1 MSNCLPWEDEWG
13 FDDWLEWFPTRDH
26 VLSYRWGEYRCAFS
40 LCPDDTAGLSTCSR
54 DDAARDHAR
63 LHCAHTNTPLPFRPR
78 PDLSTVEG
86 CLRAVADAG
95 GAVHLYAV
103 EMGERGVSAWRCEG
117 ERRGEF
123 GTVGV
128 PWALAD
134 VQAAARY
141 VLGIPEPGDE

>member
-1 MSNCLPWEDEWG
+1 MSDNLPWEDEWG
-13 FDDWLEWFPTRDH
+13 FTEWVEFHPSTTHRTWVTNRVFWCGIGNSANGDGRTRD
-26 VLSYRWGEYRCAFS
+26 E
-40 LCPDDTAGLSTCSR
+40 
-54 DDAARDHAR
+54 AARDSAMR
-63 LHCAHTNTPLPFRPR
+63 WCREASYPLPFRPR

-95 GAVHLYAV
+95 GTVHLYAV
-103 EMGERGVSAWRCEG
+103 EMGERGVSAWPCEG
-117 ERRGEF
+117 ARRGDF